1 MTKQYFYTDPLAA
14 SWMQNKFGMKLYRIT
29 TQDMVDEYGCGEVG
43 EQFDWNDSSI
53 MQEID
58 TVGDLLPHLYGI
70 DYGPIYIHP
79 DSLPL
84 LEAQMDDWGGD
95 RIISGNVLSITASL
109 VTINTIERHNGKTHY
124 CIPRF
129 EFRTQKR
136 TGIAFIWPESEPS
149 ESPQP
154 NPGE

>member
-1 MTKQYFYTDPLAA
+1 MSQKRYFYTDPLAA
-14 SWMQNKFGMKLYRIT
+14 AWMAKYHGMTLYIGHLPDDYDAYSAVNWWHAIDDERYRREKFKQLDIHFF
-29 TQDMVDEYGCGEVG
+29 V
-43 EQFDWNDSSI
+43 
-53 MQEID
+53 
-58 TVGDLLPHLYGI
+58 
-70 DYGPIYIHP
+70 HP
-79 DSLPL
+79 DSLHL

-95 RIISGNVLSITASL
+95 RRISGNVISITASL
-109 VTINTIERHNGKTHY
+109 VTIDTIERHNGKTHY

-136 TGIAFIWPESEPS
+136 NGIAFIWPETEPS